1 MNVPMSEEMRA
12 KLISETDAYAEDVK
26 KENSKILN
34 IISAAK
40 SRTITI
46 SGLGFEIPV
55 YAAIPGP
62 LKDKVAEVYKHIENV
77 SDYKEIR
84 ESIIE
89 VESEFMAMMCADPEL
104 NTPEVWV
111 EFENQTGLLDELVG
125 CVIGETT
132 ATEDK
137 IKNFRRKQ

>member
-1 MNVPMSEEMRA
+1 
-12 KLISETDAYAEDVK
+12 
-26 KENSKILN
+26 
-34 IISAAK
+34 
-40 SRTITI
+40 
-46 SGLGFEIPV
+46 
-55 YAAIPGP
+55 
-62 LKDKVAEVYKHIENV
+62 
-77 SDYKEIR
+77 
-84 ESIIE
+84 
-89 VESEFMAMMCADPEL
+89 MMCADPEL